1 MFSGKYNKRL
11 KSKQQHDDDVKGFK
25 ISTSQKMYSPF
36 QMQDTRYLEHLRKH
50 QKLRDAC
57 EGSLLKR
64 N

>member
-36 QMQDTRYLEHLRKH
+36 QM
-50 QKLRDAC
+50 RD
-57 EGSLLKR
+57 R
-64 N
+64 RI